1 MEDVKALINAIVSI
15 MKFPFEIWGFTL
27 SFWEIMLALLIGGIV
42 IELIVRFFNE

>member
-42 IELIVRFFNE
+42 IDLIVRFFNE